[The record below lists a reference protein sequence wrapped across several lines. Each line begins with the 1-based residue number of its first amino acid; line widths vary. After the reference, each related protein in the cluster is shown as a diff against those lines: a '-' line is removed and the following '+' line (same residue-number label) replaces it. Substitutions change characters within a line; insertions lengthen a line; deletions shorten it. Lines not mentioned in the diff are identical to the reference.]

1 MFFIQK
7 KQHRK
12 KKHVFLKNLFKH
24 LLSLPTFEK
33 NYHKAHIGLHRGVG
47 LSLHLVHL
55 NSLSGYNM
63 QFFEY
68 PRKVLL

>member
-1 MFFIQK
+1 MF
-7 KQHRK
+7 
-12 KKHVFLKNLFKH
+12 FLKNLFKH

-33 NYHKAHIGLHRGVG
+33 NYHKAYIGLHRGVG

-68 PRKVLL
+68 PRKALL